1 MDKLTALSHCFGHT
15 AFREGQE
22 ALIDAILSGRDA
34 LGIMPTGGGKSI
46 CYQLPALL
54 LGGVTVV
61 ISPLISLMRDQVLAL
76 TAAGIPAA
84 AIHSAQTPDE
94 RAETLRSLRA
104 GRCRIVYVAP
114 ERLDTEGFAALAA
127 SLTIPLVAVDE
138 AHCISQWGQDFRPSY
153 LHITEFLEKL
163 PRRPVVAAFTAT
175 ATEQVRGDIISALA
189 LRSPLCVT
197 TGFDRPNLNFEVL
210 RPQSKLAALKKLVAA
225 RPGQCGIVYCA
236 TRAAVESVCAA
247 LQSAGVAATRYHA
260 GLPGDERHANQE
272 DFLCDRA
279 LVCVATNAFGM
290 GIDKSNVSFV
300 IHYNMPKSIE
310 AYYQEAGRAGRD
322 GAPADCILLYSAGD
336 VQTAK
341 FLIESS
347 AESSDLPEDEREA
360 VLRGDYARLAAMA
373 AYCKQTGCLRGYL
386 LGYFGQAHPDRCG
399 SCGNCRAAGS
409 MADRTSE
416 AQMILSCVRRVR
428 DHLGYN
434 VGAALIAAVLC
445 GSRDKRVRELG
456 LSSVSTYGLLKATP
470 RAAVREYIDQLESLG
485 YLHADPVY
493 GTLELTASAGGVL
506 FRGERVS
513 LRSPAPAQA
522 RESARL
528 APAGENPEL
537 FERLRALR
545 AQLAQ
550 RENVPAYIVFSNA
563 ALADMAAR
571 APKTEA
577 EFLAVSGVGEAKA
590 GRYGAQFLDE
600 IRRWRS
606 DPRA

>member
-1 MDKLTALSHCFGHT
+1 
-15 AFREGQE
+15 
-22 ALIDAILSGRDA
+22 
-34 LGIMPTGGGKSI
+34 
-46 CYQLPALL
+46 
-54 LGGVTVV
+54 
-61 ISPLISLMRDQVLAL
+61 
-76 TAAGIPAA
+76 
-84 AIHSAQTPDE
+84 
-94 RAETLRSLRA
+94 
-104 GRCRIVYVAP
+104 
-114 ERLDTEGFAALAA
+114 
-127 SLTIPLVAVDE
+127 
-138 AHCISQWGQDFRPSY
+138 
-153 LHITEFLEKL
+153 
-163 PRRPVVAAFTAT
+163 
-175 ATEQVRGDIISALA
+175 
-189 LRSPLCVT
+189 
-197 TGFDRPNLNFEVL
+197 
-210 RPQSKLAALKKLVAA
+210 
-225 RPGQCGIVYCA
+225 
-236 TRAAVESVCAA
+236 
-247 LQSAGVAATRYHA
+247 
-260 GLPGDERHANQE
+260 
-272 DFLCDRA
+272 
-279 LVCVATNAFGM
+279 
-290 GIDKSNVSFV
+290 
-300 IHYNMPKSIE
+300 
-310 AYYQEAGRAGRD
+310 
-322 GAPADCILLYSAGD
+322 
-336 VQTAK
+336 
-341 FLIESS
+341 
-347 AESSDLPEDEREA
+347 
-360 VLRGDYARLAAMA
+360 
-373 AYCKQTGCLRGYL
+373 
-386 LGYFGQAHPDRCG
+386 
-399 SCGNCRAAGS
+399 
-409 MADRTSE
+409 
-416 AQMILSCVRRVR
+416 MILSCVRRVR

-522 RESARL
+522 RETARL

-590 GRYGAQFLDE
+590 GRYGAQVLDE